1 MQPPT
6 LIQTVLK
13 YKIFAT
19 FLRPIAEGYVNLAGY
34 RKIGLKYD
42 DLIPEENDAM
52 QIALKRL
59 PKLEGYDRAYRL
71 RVASQCSLAH
81 TLLPEKQWVKAEE
94 VTYAFENP
102 ILQEVVNEINERH
115 DLDTLVLEKN
125 PKH

>member
-13 YKIFAT
+13 YKTLAT

-52 QIALKRL
+52 QSALKRL
-59 PKLEGYDRAYRL
+59 PKLEGYDRVYRL
-71 RVASQCSLAH
+71 RIASQCSLAH

-94 VTYAFENP
+94 DTRYIDP
-102 ILQEVVNEINERH
+102 ILQEVVNEMNERH
-115 DLDTLVLEKN
+115 DLDTLILEKN
-125 PKH
+125 LKH